1 MTDATEQQ
9 QEQKPEILVW
19 HDHATIE
26 QVIQMADSA
35 PWSEVRLN
43 HRQRDVLVAALSNP
57 HTARALLRPEDI
69 VAIGQNLYAI
79 YMQQVADNMQE
90 GPDDGL

>member
-1 MTDATEQQ
+1 MTDETTSQ
-9 QEQKPEILVW
+9 QEPQPEILVW
-19 HDHATIE
+19 FDHLKIE
-26 QVIQMADSA
+26 QVIQMANST

-90 GPDDGL
+90 GPADGL

>member
-1 MTDATEQQ
+1 MTDEATSQ
-9 QEQKPEILVW
+9 QEPQPEILVW
-19 HDHATIE
+19 FDHLKIE
-26 QVIQMADSA
+26 QVIQMANSA

-90 GPDDGL
+90 GPADGL